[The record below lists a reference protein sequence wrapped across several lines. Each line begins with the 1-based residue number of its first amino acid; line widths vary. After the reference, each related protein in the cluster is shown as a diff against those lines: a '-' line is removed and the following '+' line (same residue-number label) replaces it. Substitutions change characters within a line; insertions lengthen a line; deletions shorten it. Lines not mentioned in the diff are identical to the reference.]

1 VRGAAGPGDDHADAA
16 GRGILAEGDHALG
29 SAVRRDDLHLV
40 RDAELPERRR
50 GIGHHAPVGVGPHD
64 DGHYG

>member
-1 VRGAAGPGDDHADAA
+1 VRGPAGTGDDHADAA

-29 SAVRRDDLHLV
+29 CAVRRHDLHLV
-40 RDAELPERRR
+40 RDAELVERGR
-50 GIGHHAPVGVGPHD
+50 GVAHHGPVGVGPHD